1 MIWTKLAIIAAAA
14 SLGYGVTLFFPK
26 VKEDNVVEEAMEEI
40 IKQQTGIDVDLT
52 PNSKEK

>member
-1 MIWTKLAIIAAAA
+1 MIWTKLAIVAVAA
-14 SLGYGVTLFFPK
+14 SVGYGVTFFFPK
-26 VKEDNVVEEAMEEI
+26 TKEDNAVEEAMEEI